1 MRIIVVG
8 LGSMGR
14 RRIKLLKKIDSS
26 MKIMGVDNAIERC
39 ITVEKELNIPT
50 QKDLDSALL
59 EYKPDIA
66 VISTSPISH
75 SSIINKCLKCG
86 CHVFTE
92 LNLIDD
98 GYDENI
104 ALAQNKNRV
113 LFLSSTFL
121 YRDEIT
127 YIRNEVSNR
136 RGYVNYTYHVGQYLP
151 DWHPWEKVENYF
163 VSDIR
168 TNGCRELMAI
178 ELPWI
183 VKTFGKVK
191 NVIGKANKKTKL
203 NIKYNDNFVILL
215 EHENGTF
222 GSLAIDVVSRKPVRN
237 LEIYGENIYL
247 SWNGTPNSLKQY
259 DYEAKQDRN
268 IILYENINKDNN
280 YASFIIENAY
290 ENELK
295 TFLDEIM
302 NKNNALYTFQDDKE
316 IIELINKIECDITN
330 MSEKG

>member
-1 MRIIVVG
+1 
-8 LGSMGR
+8 
-14 RRIKLLKKIDSS
+14 